1 MPKTSLGERRELLM
15 FCVWSAKDESGWEAW
30 VVNVLCMKWQRR
42 VWVRREL
49 LLFCVWSAKDES
61 GCEAWVVNVLCMKYQ
76 RRVWVRRVSPVTSV
90 FQWTPSVHLN
100 ESVPVP
106 WRSSSVAL
114 TVVRLPYVWQSE
126 TLSHHRALHCFEM
139 QPFSHTSE
147 LLIISYCLK
156 EIMIICET
164 VQELSRW
171 QTDKQTDRQTDPHH
185 KQTLLSCRRN
195 FRDGDRNLNT
205 TGNNSCMSELVKYRW
220 TTWNVEFSDGV
231 WR

>member
-1 MPKTSLGERRELLM
+1 MPKTSLGEA
-15 FCVWSAKDESGWEAW
+15 C

-126 TLSHHRALHCFEM
+126 TLSHHRALHCIEM
-139 QPFSHTSE
+139 QPFSHASE
-147 LLIISYCLK
+147 PLIISYCLK
-156 EIMIICET
+156 EIMVICET

-171 QTDKQTDRQTDPHH
+171 QTDKQTDRQTDHTH
-185 KQTLLSCRRN
+185 TTNRHYCRVVEILETEIK
-195 FRDGDRNLNT
+195 NLNT